1 MMFRRCRRL
10 AEVDTSIAPQEIRFD
25 FRCHRSTALELF
37 TDVLATY
44 SRPTDI
50 EPGEFER
57 LLKTYLFKAN

>member
-37 TDVLATY
+37 TGFLATY
-44 SRPTDI
+44 STDI